1 MQESYVIY
9 RRNVSFLLLKL
20 NFHLLANLL
29 PVLCF
34 ICQLFYIEQI
44 QHLREEF
51 KKERG
56 AVILPQG

>member
-9 RRNVSFLLLKL
+9 HRNVSFLFSKL
-20 NFHLLANLL
+20 NCRLLASLL

-34 ICQLFYIEQI
+34 IWQFYIGQI

-51 KKERG
+51 KEERG
-56 AVILPQG
+56 ALFLPLG